1 MKRSDLILAAAVLA
15 AAALILAFQFFRQD
29 SEKHLVEISVDGDI
43 FGTYDLTED
52 QTIEINDTN
61 RVVIED
67 GEARMVWA
75 DCPDQIC
82 VNHRAVS
89 KNGEIIICLP
99 NQVVVAVIS
108 SEESGLD
115 AVAQ

>member
-29 SEKHLVEISVDGDI
+29 SGKHLVEISVDGDI

-75 DCPDQIC
+75 DCPDQILC
-82 VNHRAVS
+82 KPQGSLEKRR
-89 KNGEIIICLP
+89 EYYL
-99 NQVVVAVIS
+99 S
-108 SEESGLD
+108 SESGRRRCYKL
-115 AVAQ
+115 